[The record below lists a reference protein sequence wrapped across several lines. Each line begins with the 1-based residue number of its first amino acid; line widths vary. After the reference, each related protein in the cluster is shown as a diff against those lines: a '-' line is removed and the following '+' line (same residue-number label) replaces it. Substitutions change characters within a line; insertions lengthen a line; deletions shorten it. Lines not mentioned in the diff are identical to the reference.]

1 MERISPS
8 VRSASTMDAQH
19 SELSR
24 QSKRGM
30 KKMTDKYLDA
40 LLTVSEVMRA
50 HNRLRGGI
58 SHEEACK
65 RILAAVRATEGH
77 DEESKCKT
85 CKYLHCLAA
94 EYPCSRC
101 IHNAHNLYEEKGDNT
116 DEGMGV

>member
-1 MERISPS
+1 
-8 VRSASTMDAQH
+8 
-19 SELSR
+19 
-24 QSKRGM
+24 
-30 KKMTDKYLDA
+30 MTDKYLDA

-65 RILAAVRATEGH
+65 RILAAVRATEE
-77 DEESKCKT
+77 DDTANKCER
-85 CKYLHCLAA
+85 CKYIFYLPT

-101 IHNAHNLYEEKGDNT
+101 IHNALNMFEEGDNT